1 MSLKAELE
9 TWAAALKAYDE
20 EDFERALELFSGIA
34 DSSKILTNMG
44 LIYAT
49 LGEHENA
56 INKFIEAVKLDQYLA
71 VAYFQMGVSNFLLG
85 ANDAALEDF
94 EEALLYLRGNQ
105 NINYEQLGLN
115 FKLYAAEV
123 LFNKGIC
130 LMYLDRMQEG
140 MEALTEASTL
150 KENANHDVIDEAVR
164 DQGDGYTVFSVPVGL
179 LYRPSEKKLKNA
191 MTKDYMGKAKLV
203 AATDATDVYTE
214 FSGSARLRDGISPS
228 GIFVDQPGLS
238 RSATAPSSRSART
251 GDADTVPKPA
261 ANLARAQTTINVPS
275 NFRDRIAGRAELSS
289 PNTPTISRSNTMS
302 KPNTNTPA
310 PSNAT
315 MATDRIA
322 RNNTFSAGDRSK
334 GLGSLS
340 RGPSTKRA
348 APSALQI
355 PPIPENAPR
364 SGGLKQPEKRISEFY
379 ENYLDEYGGSES
391 ATPGRPTSTPTPP
404 ARPAPN
410 KSRSQREST
419 MSRISLRSAPV
430 GGSMKRR
437 STAKRSTRGSS
448 RAYEE
453 EEEGYGSGD
462 YEDLPLD
469 MQKIRVKIHY
479 KEEVRGMALL
489 ADTTFAEFMDKVTS
503 KFEKSMTGLGVKF
516 RDEDGGQVSLRD
528 ESDFELALETA
539 REAANGKSEGK
550 LEIWC
555 SDL

>member
-1 MSLKAELE
+1 M
-9 TWAAALKAYDE
+9 
-20 EDFERALELFSGIA
+20 
-34 DSSKILTNMG
+34 
-44 LIYAT
+44 
-49 LGEHENA
+49 
-56 INKFIEAVKLDQYLA
+56 
-71 VAYFQMGVSNFLLG
+71 
-85 ANDAALEDF
+85 
-94 EEALLYLRGNQ
+94 
-105 NINYEQLGLN
+105 
-115 FKLYAAEV
+115 
-123 LFNKGIC
+123 
-130 LMYLDRMQEG
+130 
-140 MEALTEASTL
+140 
-150 KENANHDVIDEAVR
+150 
-164 DQGDGYTVFSVPVGL
+164 
-179 LYRPSEKKLKNA
+179 
-191 MTKDYMGKAKLV
+191 

-251 GDADTVPKPA
+251 GEPSRYFIYDETDGHIEGDADTVPKPA

-404 ARPAPN
+404 ARPALN

-469 MQKIRVKIHY
+469 MQKIRVK
-479 KEEVRGMALL
+479 VG
-489 ADTTFAEFMDKVTS
+489 
-503 KFEKSMTGLGVKF
+503 
-516 RDEDGGQVSLRD
+516 
-528 ESDFELALETA
+528 
-539 REAANGKSEGK
+539 
-550 LEIWC
+550 
-555 SDL
+555 